1 MDKNKEQII
10 KPGLYLISTPIGNM
24 QDITFRAINILKKS
38 DIILCEDTRRS
49 FNLLSYYNIKKKLFS
64 YHKFNEKKNSEKIIN
79 LIKENKVVS
88 LISDAGTPTISDPG
102 LVLVKKCIQQD
113 LNVHPIPGSSAV
125 IAAMS
130 VSGFED
136 KFLFYGFL
144 NKKENELNKVLKSI
158 ANLDYSLIFFI
169 PANKINFYLNLFKK
183 YFNNREIL
191 IAKEITKIHEEFIR
205 GKIDSIK
212 PFPQEA
218 KGELTVIISK
228 QVIKNN
234 SKNVINESV
243 KLEIKKMLKKYSH
256 KDVVEYIVKKENLP
270 KKLIYDYCLKIKWK
284 KKLLIIFTL
293 FLLTS
298 CVGSSTSG
306 VFGSGV
312 SIALDPRTLG
322 TQIDDSIMQK
332 NLQARLALT
341 EKKYLIKLSVKV
353 LDGRIFLSG
362 KVDEA
367 EEKLKVTKMAWE
379 TKGARSVKNNIVVKQ
394 KFSFKNAAVD
404 VLITSQLRTALILNK
419 KVKAANFNIDTVNQK
434 TYVFGIAH
442 SNEEKKE
449 IIQEAKQIVDLKELI
464 TSILLVSDLSRKKE

>member
-1 MDKNKEQII
+1 M
-10 KPGLYLISTPIGNM
+10 
-24 QDITFRAINILKKS
+24 
-38 DIILCEDTRRS
+38 
-49 FNLLSYYNIKKKLFS
+49 
-64 YHKFNEKKNSEKIIN
+64 
-79 LIKENKVVS
+79 
-88 LISDAGTPTISDPG
+88 
-102 LVLVKKCIQQD
+102 
-113 LNVHPIPGSSAV
+113 
-125 IAAMS
+125 
-130 VSGFED
+130 
-136 KFLFYGFL
+136 
-144 NKKENELNKVLKSI
+144 
-158 ANLDYSLIFFI
+158 
-169 PANKINFYLNLFKK
+169 
-183 YFNNREIL
+183 
-191 IAKEITKIHEEFIR
+191 
-205 GKIDSIK
+205 
-212 PFPQEA
+212 
-218 KGELTVIISK
+218 
-228 QVIKNN
+228 
-234 SKNVINESV
+234 
-243 KLEIKKMLKKYSH
+243 
-256 KDVVEYIVKKENLP
+256 
-270 KKLIYDYCLKIKWK
+270 K